1 MAGVGRHRPENGKGW
16 SGRERSGLHGP
27 PFSARES
34 ALGLD
39 GRGAEPPLFLRKKCR
54 QSLSVALCARDRHRM
69 DETPLPARLRGIC
82 GGSVSDANRARSGFA
97 GRVKKE

>member
-69 DETPLPARLRGIC
+69 DETPKRRLGKHPKSGAR
-82 GGSVSDANRARSGFA
+82 RARSGFA
-97 GRVKKE
+97 GSVKKE